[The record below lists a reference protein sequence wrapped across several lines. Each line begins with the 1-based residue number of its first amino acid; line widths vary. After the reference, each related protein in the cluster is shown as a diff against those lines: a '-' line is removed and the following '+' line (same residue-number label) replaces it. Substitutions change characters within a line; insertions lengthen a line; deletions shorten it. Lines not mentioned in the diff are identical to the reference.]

1 LHGRARCAALSGN
14 QGGHLKRPPH
24 LKPRA
29 QKTAPDPAEIEL
41 FRREVS
47 DATPLAPRNKAKLE
61 KPHSHGA
68 AHRARAHAT
77 AADALSDHIPYEG
90 EPGEPLGFSRSGVRR
105 STLRQL
111 RRGGSEIEDELDLHG
126 LTVAAAKPLL
136 ISFLNACRRRGYTR
150 VRMIH
155 GRGLR
160 SESGEGVLKRMVA
173 GWLAQR
179 EDVLAFCEAPPAE
192 GGAGAVIVLLKR

>member
-1 LHGRARCAALSGN
+1 MAR
-14 QGGHLKRPPH
+14 KRPPH

-29 QKTAPDPAEIEL
+29 PKIGAEPADIEL
-41 FRREVS
+41 FRTSVA
-47 DATPLAPRNKAKLE
+47 DATPLPPRNKAKVE
-61 KPHSHGA
+61 KPRSNA
-68 AHRARAHAT
+68 TAHRARAHAT
-77 AADALSDHIPYEG
+77 AADTLSDRLPYET

-105 STLRQL
+105 ATLRQL
-111 RRGGSEIEDELDLHG
+111 RRGGAVEDELDLHG

-136 ISFLNACRRRGYTR
+136 ISFLNASGRRGYTR
-150 VRMIH
+150 VRVIH

-160 SESGEGVLKRMVA
+160 SETGEGVLKRMVA

-192 GGAGAVIVLLKR
+192 GGAGAVIVLLRRVA

>member
-1 LHGRARCAALSGN
+1 MAR
-14 QGGHLKRPPH
+14 KRPPH

-29 QKTAPDPAEIEL
+29 PRGPDPADIDL
-41 FRREVS
+41 FRREV
-47 DATPLAPRNKAKLE
+47 ANTTPLGARNKANVE
-61 KPHSHGA
+61 KPRSNVTS
-68 AHRARAHAT
+68 HRARAHAT
-77 AADALSDHIPYEG
+77 AADALSDHIPYES
-90 EPGEPLGFSRSGVRR
+90 ERGEPLGFSRSGVRR
-105 STLRQL
+105 TTLRQL
-111 RRGGSEIEDELDLHG
+111 RRGGNAVEDELDLHG
-126 LTVAAAKPLL
+126 LTVAAAKPML

-150 VRMIH
+150 VRVIH

-192 GGAGAVIVLLKR
+192 GGAGAVIVLLRKV

>member
-1 LHGRARCAALSGN
+1 MAR
-14 QGGHLKRPPH
+14 KRPPH

-29 QKTAPDPAEIEL
+29 PRTAPDPADIDL
-41 FRREVS
+41 FRREVAN
-47 DATPLAPRNKAKLE
+47 ATPLEARNKANVE
-61 KPHSHGA
+61 KPRSNVTS
-68 AHRARAHAT
+68 HRARAHAT
-77 AADALSDHIPYEG
+77 AADALSDHIPYES
-90 EPGEPLGFSRSGVRR
+90 ERGEPLGFSRSGVRR
-105 STLRQL
+105 TTLRQL
-111 RRGGSEIEDELDLHG
+111 RRGGNAIEDELDLHG
-126 LTVAAAKPLL
+126 LTVAAAKPML
-136 ISFLNACRRRGYTR
+136 ISFLNACRCRGYTR
-150 VRMIH
+150 VRVIH